1 MKNLTNGLQ
10 CAILSCIL
18 PSGLILIH
26 TQKVLVGIQSTLIN
40 ISDIRRALTT
50 SKAAFVYVA
59 AICFVVLAFAISFSV
74 NRFVNDTLSISLN
87 VPEDGIET
95 KNKID
100 VFVQKGDTLS
110 KILYRQEIPVMEV
123 QAILDSTKKLKNNI
137 TLQLGQKITFD
148 YDLAMQD
155 RDSDDLIDEASTLK
169 RIAISIDKVR
179 SIEILKTANGFIA
192 QNLDIPLKR
201 MWIRSSTIVKSNFM
215 SAARALG
222 ISNSNVVDLVNIYSH
237 QIDFQRQVK
246 PGDNLDLIVEKYVT
260 EDGQFSH
267 YGKVVFA
274 SLNLSGKDYKIYRYS
289 HDDSDN
295 AQYFSEDGKSVKRN
309 LLRTPMAVA
318 RISSGFG
325 NRKHPIL
332 GYTKM
337 HKGVDFFAPKGTPIY
352 AAGNGVITD
361 IGWKSGFGNYVQIK
375 HSSTLATAY
384 GHANAFA
391 KGLVRGSA
399 VKQGQVIAYVGQTG
413 RATGPHLHYEV
424 KINGK
429 HVNPLS
435 IKTSPGVELNGS
447 KLSEFASFKRKIHK
461 VHNELGEKNEI
472 AV

>member
-1 MKNLTNGLQ
+1 MEL
-10 CAILSCIL
+10 
-18 PSGLILIH
+18 
-26 TQKVLVGIQSTLIN
+26 QSTLIN
-40 ISDIRRALTT
+40 ISYIRKALTT
-50 SKAAFVYVA
+50 SKAAFIYVA
-59 AICFVVLAFAISFSV
+59 ALCFVALAFAVSLSIH
-74 NRFVNDTLSISLN
+74 RFVNDTLSISMN
-87 VPEDGIET
+87 MPEDSLET
-95 KNKID
+95 KNKVD

-110 KILYRQEIPVMEV
+110 KILYKQEIPVMEV
-123 QAILDSTKKLKNNI
+123 QAILDSTKKLKSNI

-155 RDSDDLIDEASTLK
+155 RESDDLIDESSTLK
-169 RIAISIDKVR
+169 RIAISVDKVR
-179 SIEILKTANGFIA
+179 SIEIVKTANGFVA

-201 MWIRSSTIVKSNFM
+201 MWIRSSTVVKSNFM
-215 SAARALG
+215 SAARSLG

-246 PGDNLDLIVEKYVT
+246 PGDNLDLIVEKYMT

-267 YGKVVFA
+267 YGKVIFA

-289 HDDSDN
+289 HDNSDN

-325 NRKHPIL
+325 NRKHPVL

-361 IGWKSGFGNYVQIK
+361 IGWKTGFGNYVQIK

-384 GHANAFA
+384 GHASAFA
-391 KGLVRGSA
+391 KGLTRGSA

-447 KLSEFASFKRKIHK
+447 KLGDFASFKRKIRKLHD
-461 VHNELGEKNEI
+461 ELGEKNEI
-472 AV
+472 EV

>member
-1 MKNLTNGLQ
+1 MELQ
-10 CAILSCIL
+10 N
-18 PSGLILIH
+18 
-26 TQKVLVGIQSTLIN
+26 KLIN
-40 ISDIRRALTT
+40 IGDIRRVLTT
-50 SKAAFVYVA
+50 SKAVFIYMA
-59 AICFVVLAFAISFSV
+59 AICFAILAFSISFSV
-74 NRFVNDTLSISLN
+74 NRFVNETLSLSLDM
-87 VPEDGIET
+87 PEDGLET
-95 KNKID
+95 KNKVEI
-100 VFVQKGDTLS
+100 FVQKGDTLS

-123 QAILDSTKKLKNNI
+123 QAIIDSTQKLKSNI

-148 YDLAMQD
+148 YDLTMQD
-155 RDSDDLIDEASTLK
+155 KDDLVEESAALK
-169 RIAISIDKVR
+169 RIAISIDKAR
-179 SIEILKTANGFIA
+179 SIEILRTSNGFIA

-215 SAARALG
+215 SAARSLG

-246 PGDNLDLIVEKYVT
+246 PGDNLDLIVEKYIT

-274 SLNLSGKDYKIYRYS
+274 SLNLSGKDYKIYRYT
-289 HDDSDN
+289 HDGSDN

-309 LLRTPMAVA
+309 LLRTPVAVA

-361 IGWKSGFGNYVQIK
+361 IGWKTGFGNYVQIR

-384 GHANAFA
+384 GHASAFA
-391 KGLVRGSA
+391 KGLKRGA
-399 VKQGQVIAYVGQTG
+399 TVKQGQVIAYVGQTG

-447 KLSEFASFKRKIHK
+447 KLSDFASFKRKIHK
-461 VHNELGEKNEI
+461 VHDELGEKDGIEI
-472 AV
+472 CI

>member
-1 MKNLTNGLQ
+1 MELQ
-10 CAILSCIL
+10 
-18 PSGLILIH
+18 H
-26 TQKVLVGIQSTLIN
+26 KLIN
-40 ISDIRRALTT
+40 IGDIRRVLTT
-50 SKAAFVYVA
+50 SKAVFIYMA
-59 AICFVVLAFAISFSV
+59 AICFAILAFSISFSV
-74 NRFVNDTLSISLN
+74 NRFVNETLSLSLDM
-87 VPEDGIET
+87 PEDGLET
-95 KNKID
+95 KNKVEI
-100 VFVQKGDTLS
+100 FVQKGDTLS

-123 QAILDSTKKLKNNI
+123 QAIIDSTQKLKSNI

-148 YDLAMQD
+148 YDLTMQD
-155 RDSDDLIDEASTLK
+155 KDDLVEESAALK
-169 RIAISIDKVR
+169 RIAISIDKAR
-179 SIEILKTANGFIA
+179 SIEILRTSNGFIA

-215 SAARALG
+215 SAARSLG

-246 PGDNLDLIVEKYVT
+246 PGDNLDLIVEKYIT

-274 SLNLSGKDYKIYRYS
+274 SLNLSGKDYKIYRYT
-289 HDDSDN
+289 HDGSDN

-309 LLRTPMAVA
+309 LLRTPVAVA

-361 IGWKSGFGNYVQIK
+361 IGWKTGFGNYVQIR

-384 GHANAFA
+384 GHASAFA
-391 KGLVRGSA
+391 KGLTRGA
-399 VKQGQVIAYVGQTG
+399 TVKQGQVIAYVGQTG

-429 HVNPLS
+429 QVNPLS

-447 KLSEFASFKRKIHK
+447 KLSDFASFKRKIHK
-461 VHNELGEKNEI
+461 VHDELGEKDGIEI
-472 AV
+472 SI

>member
-1 MKNLTNGLQ
+1 MELQ
-10 CAILSCIL
+10 N
-18 PSGLILIH
+18 
-26 TQKVLVGIQSTLIN
+26 KLIN
-40 ISDIRRALTT
+40 IGDIRRVLTT
-50 SKAAFVYVA
+50 SKAVFIYMA
-59 AICFVVLAFAISFSV
+59 AICFAILAFSISFSV
-74 NRFVNDTLSISLN
+74 NRFVNETLSLSLDM
-87 VPEDGIET
+87 PEDGLET
-95 KNKID
+95 KNKVEI
-100 VFVQKGDTLS
+100 FVQKGDTLS

-123 QAILDSTKKLKNNI
+123 QAIIDSTQKLKSNI

-148 YDLAMQD
+148 YDLTMQD
-155 RDSDDLIDEASTLK
+155 KDDLVEESAALK
-169 RIAISIDKVR
+169 RIAISIDKAR
-179 SIEILKTANGFIA
+179 SIEILRTSNGFIA

-215 SAARALG
+215 SAARSLG

-246 PGDNLDLIVEKYVT
+246 PGDNLDLIVEKYIT

-274 SLNLSGKDYKIYRYS
+274 SLNLSGKDYKIYRYT
-289 HDDSDN
+289 HDGSDN

-309 LLRTPMAVA
+309 LLRTPVAVA

-361 IGWKSGFGNYVQIK
+361 IGWKTGFGNYVQIR

-384 GHANAFA
+384 GHASAFA
-391 KGLVRGSA
+391 KGLTRGA
-399 VKQGQVIAYVGQTG
+399 TVKQGQVIAYVGQTG

-447 KLSEFASFKRKIHK
+447 KLSDFASFKRKIHK
-461 VHNELGEKNEI
+461 VHDELGEKDGIEI
-472 AV
+472 SI

>member
-1 MKNLTNGLQ
+1 MELQ
-10 CAILSCIL
+10 N
-18 PSGLILIH
+18 
-26 TQKVLVGIQSTLIN
+26 KLIN
-40 ISDIRRALTT
+40 IGDIRRVLTT
-50 SKAAFVYVA
+50 SKAVFIYMA
-59 AICFVVLAFAISFSV
+59 AICFAILAFSISFSV
-74 NRFVNDTLSISLN
+74 NRFVNETLSLSLDM
-87 VPEDGIET
+87 PEDGLET
-95 KNKID
+95 KNKVEI
-100 VFVQKGDTLS
+100 FVQKGDTLS

-123 QAILDSTKKLKNNI
+123 QAIIDSTQKLKSNI

-148 YDLAMQD
+148 YDLTMQD
-155 RDSDDLIDEASTLK
+155 KDDLVEESAALK
-169 RIAISIDKVR
+169 RIAISIDKAR
-179 SIEILKTANGFIA
+179 SIEILRTSNGFIA

-215 SAARALG
+215 SAARSLG

-246 PGDNLDLIVEKYVT
+246 PGDNLDLIVEKYIT

-274 SLNLSGKDYKIYRYS
+274 SLNLSGKDYKIYRYT
-289 HDDSDN
+289 HDGSDN

-309 LLRTPMAVA
+309 LLRTPVAVA

-361 IGWKSGFGNYVQIK
+361 IGWKTGFGNYVQIR

-384 GHANAFA
+384 GHASAFA
-391 KGLVRGSA
+391 KGLTRGA
-399 VKQGQVIAYVGQTG
+399 TVKQGQVIAYVGQTG

-429 HVNPLS
+429 QVNPLS

-447 KLSEFASFKRKIHK
+447 KLSDFASFKRKIHK
-461 VHNELGEKNEI
+461 VHDELGEKDGIEI
-472 AV
+472 SI

>member
-1 MKNLTNGLQ
+1 MELQ
-10 CAILSCIL
+10 N
-18 PSGLILIH
+18 
-26 TQKVLVGIQSTLIN
+26 KLIN
-40 ISDIRRALTT
+40 ISDIRRVLTT
-50 SKAAFVYVA
+50 GKANFIYAS
-59 AICFVVLAFAISFSV
+59 AICFLVLAFAISFSV

-87 VPEDGIET
+87 IPEDNLET
-95 KNKID
+95 KSKID

-148 YDLAMQD
+148 YDLTMQD
-155 RDSDDLIDEASTLK
+155 NEDLVDESSTLK
-169 RIAISIDKVR
+169 RVAISLDKVR

-201 MWIRSSTIVKSNFM
+201 MWIRSSTVVKSSFM
-215 SAARALG
+215 SAARSLG

-246 PGDNLDLIVEKYVT
+246 PGDNLDLIVEKYIT

-274 SLNLSGKDYKIYRYS
+274 SLNLSGKDHRIYRYA
-289 HDDSDN
+289 HDGSDN
-295 AQYFSEDGKSVKRN
+295 MQYFSEDGKSVKRN
-309 LLRTPMAVA
+309 LLRTPIGVA

-337 HKGVDFFAPKGTPIY
+337 HKGVDFFAPKGTPIF

-361 IGWKSGFGNYVQIK
+361 IGKRSGFGNYVQIK

-384 GHANAFA
+384 GHASAFA
-391 KGLVRGSA
+391 KGLTRGST

-413 RATGPHLHYEV
+413 SATGPHLHYEV

-429 HVNPLS
+429 QVNPLS
-435 IKTSPGVELNGS
+435 IKTSPGIELSGS
-447 KLSEFASFKRKIHK
+447 KLSDFASFKRKIHK
-461 VHNELGEKNEI
+461 VHSELDENAEI
-472 AV
+472 EF